1 MGKKIL
7 ISSITLFI
15 ISIVYIVVSTNVNDK
30 YVNEKSGYSNF
41 KLDSDGE
48 KQKIPISEIGEDL
61 LEAKNKIENNDY
73 PNLNGESIR
82 IYEGAEGHISKLH
95 LRAVEGK
102 DFLTFEEQMQIIES
116 AMPNMNYEYV
126 VDMYTHKGY
135 EEVKKEIEA
144 GTYVNTRVKE
154 DIEKGVYFYDEE
166 LIKYPGMCYCPE
178 KYTDGYAM
186 LTPKK
191 AGTFIEKG
199 KYYSLRPT
207 YSELILDSIEY
218 VN

>member
-1 MGKKIL
+1 M
-7 ISSITLFI
+7 
-15 ISIVYIVVSTNVNDK
+15 NNK
-30 YVNEKSGYSNF
+30 YVNEKSGYSDF
-41 KLDSDGE
+41 KLDSDVE
-48 KQKIPISEIGEDL
+48 KQKISISEIGNDL

-73 PNLNGESIR
+73 PNLYGEGIR
-82 IYEGAEGHISKLH
+82 IYEGAEGPISKLH
-95 LRAVEGK
+95 LLVMEGK
-102 DFLTFEEQMQIIES
+102 DFLSFEEQMQIIES
-116 AMPNMNYEYV
+116 TMPNMNYDYV
-126 VDMYTHKGY
+126 VDMYTGKGY
-135 EEVKKEIEA
+135 EEVKKEIES
-144 GTYVNTRVKE
+144 GTYVNARVKE
-154 DIEKGVYFYDEE
+154 YIEKGIYFYDEE
-166 LIKYPGMCYCPE
+166 LIKYPGICYCPE